1 MNLLCFLL
9 FYTLLNFYPLI
20 IIMWLFSSEEKNMIL
35 QEYSKNPVR
44 NYPMDTYTIKYHEWN
59 FICGDDIN
67 VYLIIEDDKITDY
80 SYDGNLSNVS
90 RASAGFMSEFV
101 IGMNIKD
108 ILVLDYDFLSD
119 KWWVVSNKRKRASV
133 LPILAL
139 RNAIH
144 QYLSDEKVDDFDDLI
159 DE

>member
-1 MNLLCFLL
+1 
-9 FYTLLNFYPLI
+9 
-20 IIMWLFSSEEKNMIL
+20 MWLFSSSEQNLLL

-59 FICGDDIN
+59 FICWDDIN
-67 VYLIIEDDKITDY
+67 VYLKIEDDKIVDY

-90 RASAGFMSEFV
+90 LASAWFLSEFV
-101 IGMNIKD
+101 LGVNINDIFLWNYDFIKD
-108 ILVLDYDFLSD
+108 
-119 KWWVVSNKRKRASV
+119 KWFEVSNKRKRASV

-144 QYLSDEKVDDFDDLI
+144 QYLADWKTDDFDDLI
-159 DE
+159 EE

>member
-1 MNLLCFLL
+1 MWK
-9 FYTLLNFYPLI
+9 
-20 IIMWLFSSEEKNMIL
+20 IMWIFSSDEKNIIL
-35 QEYSKNPVR
+35 QEYSKNPVN
-44 NYPMDTYTIKYHEWN
+44 NYPMEEYTIKYHEWN

-67 VYLIIEDDKITDY
+67 VYLVIEDNKLKDY

-90 RASAGFMSEFV
+90 MASAGFLSEFV
-101 IGMNIKD
+101 IGMSID
-108 ILVLDYDFLSD
+108 EILSLDYSFLND
-119 KWWVVSNKRKRASV
+119 KWLDVSNKRKRAAV

-144 QYLSDEKVDDFDDLI
+144 QYLSDNKTDDFDDLI